1 MAFDINNLSLAPQD
15 SSCYAQPGW
24 HCDFYFGY
32 GCDVIEEDALNEKYC
47 IQVLRILITKT
58 DTEINELEKDLV
70 SLQSELAWAEYEEW
84 PDICCNALRKKID
97 SLHISVRNLKN
108 KDKNNTGVH
117 LSIIPAESLHEIV
130 KALLGDLFQETA
142 KQNEELLAVAVL
154 DRSDSQG
161 QATEDLEENKK
172 HCSAGS
178 SVIVKGEI
186 KESSFTPLEN
196 GSMLKTS
203 LTLQEDE
210 TNNLETV
217 KLVSNFSQ
225 DPSELA
231 PGHPDE
237 KILLGSFELEN
248 ARKGEEKEC
257 GFTPKKKKTVQD
269 SSLKAADESRQNL
282 EMVEVQA
289 VKDSSIKAAGERRQ
303 NLEMV
308 EVQPADIKL
317 KNSCRITLKHAVN
330 YSKRKKPLN
339 ISDSK
344 IINEQAKEVNSISAA
359 GKGAIIGKKV
369 KRANATVRN
378 IRADALRDATGLSR
392 NRNNSDSKLATT
404 SGKAKGG
411 NSSIINSVL
420 RHPSGLIG
428 RINNTD
434 PGLATS
440 RLVKVEIADGSA
452 AALRH
457 ATGLNQQNDSCD
469 SRLGAIRQENGG
481 NCDMNQKLCDFTL
494 KVARKRF
501 KESNSTLADKTD
513 SSCSSSEAEG
523 NKKHSQIIVKVEK
536 VDLTDTRHS
545 TLTPILELQ
554 DGKGMESTKTLPEK
568 GTIQPELQLAETA
581 TNNEKFNL
589 DLSVKP
595 QNQKAK
601 RKTESSSLNV
611 QEPVF
616 LSAKMVVSN
625 SPSVSKAKRLQKAG
639 LGSESS
645 GSNQSWD
652 RKTMKKNIQYGQ
664 CEAEENSSGLNG
676 NRNLNLQH
684 QKKRKKNS
692 SLPIAVEIKG
702 STLQMDISKSQSD
715 PNDSTGK
722 DDLLITESYSKP
734 DTIDSCT
741 EAVPSSPSA
750 TSKLNDLKVNQLRA
764 IAKEKKLT
772 NYYKLRRSDL
782 IERIANHQRC

>member
-1 MAFDINNLSLAPQD
+1 MAFDINNLILAPQD

-108 KDKNNTGVH
+108 KDKNNMGIH
-117 LSIIPAESLHEIV
+117 LSIKPAESLHEIIN
-130 KALLGDLFQETA
+130 ALLGDLFQETV
-142 KQNEELLAVAVL
+142 KQNEEPLDVAVL
-154 DRSDSQG
+154 DSSDSQG

-178 SVIVKGEI
+178 SVIVKGEM
-186 KESSFTPLEN
+186 KESSISPLEN

-203 LTLQEDE
+203 LS
-210 TNNLETV
+210 ETV

-225 DPSELA
+225 HPLELA

-257 GFTPKKKKTVQD
+257 DFTPKKKKMVHY
-269 SSLKAADESRQNL
+269 SSL
-282 EMVEVQA
+282 
-289 VKDSSIKAAGERRQ
+289 KAAGERRQ

-317 KNSCRITLKHAVN
+317 KNSCRNALEHAVT

-344 IINEQAKEVNSISAA
+344 IINEEAKDASSISAA
-359 GKGAIIGKKV
+359 GNGTNIGKKV
-369 KRANATVRN
+369 KPANATVQN
-378 IRADALRDATGLSR
+378 IRADALRDETGLSR
-392 NRNNSDSKLATT
+392 KRNNSDSKLATA
-404 SGKAKGG
+404 SGKAKDG
-411 NSSIINSVL
+411 NSNIINSVL

-434 PGLATS
+434 PALATS
-440 RLVKVEIADGSA
+440 RPVKVEIADGSP

-457 ATGLNQQNDSCD
+457 TTGLNQQSDNFD

-494 KVARKRF
+494 KVARKRNI
-501 KESNSTLADKTD
+501 KESNSTRADETD
-513 SSCSSSEAEG
+513 SSYSSSEAEG

-554 DGKGMESTKTLPEK
+554 DGKGMESTKTLPEE
-568 GTIQPELQLAETA
+568 GTIQLELQLPETA
-581 TNNEKFNL
+581 ANNEKFNL

-595 QNQKAK
+595 QNQTAK

-611 QEPVF
+611 KEPVF

-625 SPSVSKAKRLQKAG
+625 SPSVSKAERQQKAG
-639 LGSESS
+639 LGSDSS

-652 RKTMKKNIQYGQ
+652 RKIM
-664 CEAEENSSGLNG
+664 
-676 NRNLNLQH
+676 
-684 QKKRKKNS
+684 KKRKKNL

-702 STLQMDISKSQSD
+702 STLQIDVSKSQSD

-722 DDLLITESYSKP
+722 DDILITESYSKP
-734 DTIDSCT
+734 YTIDSCT

-750 TSKLNDLKVNQLRA
+750 TSKLNHLKVKQLRA

-782 IERIANHQRC
+782 IERIANHKRC

>member
-1 MAFDINNLSLAPQD
+1 MAFDINNLILAPQD

-32 GCDVIEEDALNEKYC
+32 GCDVIEEDAVNEKYC
-47 IQVLRILITKT
+47 IQVLRILISKT
-58 DTEINELEKDLV
+58 NTEINELEKDLV

-84 PDICCNALRKKID
+84 PDICCNALRKEID

-108 KDKNNTGVH
+108 KDKNNMGVH
-117 LSIIPAESLHEIV
+117 LSIKPAESLHEIIN
-130 KALLGDLFQETA
+130 ALLGDLFQETV
-142 KQNEELLAVAVL
+142 KQNEEPLDVAVL
-154 DRSDSQG
+154 DSSDSQG

-178 SVIVKGEI
+178 SVIVKGEM
-186 KESSFTPLEN
+186 KQSSISPLEN

-203 LTLQEDE
+203 LS
-210 TNNLETV
+210 ETV

-225 DPSELA
+225 HPLELA

-248 ARKGEEKEC
+248 ARKGEEKDC
-257 GFTPKKKKTVQD
+257 DFTPKKRKMVQD
-269 SSLKAADESRQNL
+269 SSLKAAD
-282 EMVEVQA
+282 
-289 VKDSSIKAAGERRQ
+289 ERRQ

-317 KNSCRITLKHAVN
+317 KNSCRNALKHAVT
-330 YSKRKKPLN
+330 YSKRKIPLN

-344 IINEQAKEVNSISAA
+344 IINEEAKDASSISAA
-359 GKGAIIGKKV
+359 GKGTNIGKKV
-369 KRANATVRN
+369 KPANATVQN
-378 IRADALRDATGLSR
+378 IRADALRDTTGLSR
-392 NRNNSDSKLATT
+392 NRNNSDSKLAMT

-411 NSSIINSVL
+411 NSNTINSVL
-420 RHPSGLIG
+420 RHPRGLIG

-440 RLVKVEIADGSA
+440 RPVKVEIADGRPA
-452 AALRH
+452 AWRH
-457 ATGLNQQNDSCD
+457 TTGLNQQSDNFD

-494 KVARKRF
+494 KVARKRNI
-501 KESNSTLADKTD
+501 KESNSTRADETD
-513 SSCSSSEAEG
+513 SSYSSSEAEG

-545 TLTPILELQ
+545 NLTPILELQ
-554 DGKGMESTKTLPEK
+554 DGKGMESTKTLPEE
-568 GTIQPELQLAETA
+568 GTIQLEPQLAETA
-581 TNNEKFNL
+581 ANNEKFNL

-595 QNQKAK
+595 QNQTAK

-625 SPSVSKAKRLQKAG
+625 SPSVSKAERQQKAG
-639 LGSESS
+639 LGCDSS

-652 RKTMKKNIQYGQ
+652 RKIMKKG
-664 CEAEENSSGLNG
+664 
-676 NRNLNLQH
+676 
-684 QKKRKKNS
+684 KMNS

-702 STLQMDISKSQSD
+702 STLQMDVSKSQSD

-722 DDLLITESYSKP
+722 DDVLITESYSKP
-734 DTIDSCT
+734 YTIDSCT

-750 TSKLNDLKVNQLRA
+750 TSKLNHLKVNQLRA